1 MNDFCFTIPTKIY
14 AGRDCSLKLGGVAAA
29 TGERTI
35 LVADSLLARSPIL
48 ATIDEILK
56 DRGIESITCPQV
68 EAGAT
73 AKAIEGIMRT
83 ARAARCQTVIGI
95 GGIRTLSAAKCVA
108 AFAASACHSSQDG
121 DSSPAG
127 DDTLDPYL
135 DGKRPT
141 SPPLAYIG
149 IPTSCRDPFAC
160 TSGML
165 IVDPRNRTSRI
176 LERENFYP
184 SAVFF
189 DPELSGSLSET
200 YFSAVVLESLL
211 SSVEGYLS
219 TKNSLVSDTLLEK
232 AFSLAY
238 SSLEGITTGEKF
250 NEFIPSITGAGI
262 LQAMAFSTT
271 GRGSG
276 TAIAYA
282 VNGRLL
288 APKVAVTAA
297 IILPILGHS
306 GIAGSERM
314 EKLVSS
320 SGSSYEALITTVKRF
335 VALKNFSLRLQE
347 LGIGKEDCAEI
358 AATASVFPFMPYFP
372 ILNDPDELFA
382 FLEALL

>member
-1 MNDFCFTIPTKIY
+1 MNDFCLSIPTKIY

-108 AFAASACHSSQDG
+108 AFSLSACDSSQD
-121 DSSPAG
+121 G

-160 TSGML
+160 TPEML

-184 SAVFF
+184 FAVFF
-189 DPELSGSLSET
+189 DPKLSGSLSET

-219 TKNSLVSDTLLEK
+219 TKSSLVSDTLLEK
-232 AFSLAY
+232 AFSLTY
-238 SSLEGITTGEKF
+238 SALEGMAAGEKF
-250 NEFIPSITGAGI
+250 DEFIPSITDAGV
-262 LQAMAFSTT
+262 LQAMAFSTA

-282 VNGRLL
+282 ANGRVL

-297 IILPILGHS
+297 IILPLLEHS

-358 AATASVFPFMPYFP
+358 AATASAFPFMPYFP

>member
-1 MNDFCFTIPTKIY
+1 MNDFCFSIPTKIY

-108 AFAASACHSSQDG
+108 AFAASACN
-121 DSSPAG
+121 SSPVNAG
-127 DDTLDPYL
+127 DEDDTLDPYL
-135 DGKRPT
+135 DGKKPT

-160 TSGML
+160 TPEML
-165 IVDPRNRTSRI
+165 IVDPRNRASRI

-219 TKNSLVSDTLLEK
+219 TKSSLVSDTLLEK

-238 SSLEGITTGEKF
+238 SALEGIATGEKF
-250 NEFIPSITGAGI
+250 NEFIPSITGAGV

-271 GRGSG
+271 GHGSG

-297 IILPILGHS
+297 IILPILGYS

-347 LGIGKEDCAEI
+347 LGMGKGDCAEI
-358 AATASVFPFMPYFP
+358 AATASAFPFMRYFP
-372 ILNDPDELFA
+372 ILKDPDELFA
-382 FLEALL
+382 FLGALL